1 MALPPQVFG
10 QVPTVLDYRP
20 VDPSLSANNTDLGA
34 QAECVLGTGRNAVA
48 GTTNFG
54 FTDTT
59 YSPLT
64 AQLLRFTTG
73 QAQGT

>member
-1 MALPPQVFG
+1 MALPPQAFG
-10 QVPTVLDYRP
+10 NTPTALDYRP
-20 VDPSLSANNTDLGA
+20 ADTSLVANNTDLGA

-59 YSPLT
+59 YAPTT
-64 AQLLRFTTG
+64 AQLLAFTTR
-73 QAQGT
+73 AQGA